1 MDKNILLNLISLLK
15 AIEENNLSNTKLI
28 IDYINSALVNSQLI
42 SSTLIIELIDQM
54 LEYNE
59 SLEYT
64 INNLNNIKDIE
75 TIKWFFN
82 LKNLINNNNNF
93 QLEKEI
99 LNYLNE
105 NNFNKFKNDQLNQA
119 SIIVNRPD
127 LLLKIKNLE

>member
-105 NNFNKFKNDQLNQA
+105 NNFNKFKNDQLNQV
-119 SIIVNRPD
+119 SVIINRPD